1 MPRLETQPEAA
12 GAVPQVAAGDQQ
24 ANVVVGQRA
33 AYGAR
38 LPYPDEV
45 LSSVDIAAILFPAH
59 KHPTQAVWRW
69 LRSNHV
75 PTYTVGRQVRVTG
88 ASFLAALKDADKARR
103 RSQIRRAS

>member
-1 MPRLETQPEAA
+1 MARLQVQPEAP

-59 KHPTQAVWRW
+59 TTQAVWRW